1 VRHRGRG
8 YGAGH
13 RAALPQDIVIPTAS
27 PQPIVIPI
35 RSDADILAARE
46 QGRAMASRMGFDFT
60 NTVLVATVISELARN
75 IVQYA
80 QAGEISFAEH
90 RRGERRGIQIVAAD
104 RGPGIIDVDRAL
116 QDGYS
121 TSGGLGLGLP
131 GSRRV
136 MDEFELESVPAQGT
150 TVRATKW
157 LR

>member
-1 VRHRGRG
+1 MPRE
-8 YGAGH
+8 
-13 RAALPQDIVIPTAS
+13 II
-27 PQPIVIPI
+27 IPI

-46 QGRAMASRMGFDFT
+46 KGRALAAQLGFDFT

-90 RRGERRGIQIVAAD
+90 NHGDRRGLQIVAVD
-104 RGPGIIDVDRAL
+104 RGPGIIDIDRAL

-136 MDEFELESVPAQGT
+136 MDEFELESAPAEGT
-150 TVRATKW
+150 TVRAIKW

>member
-1 VRHRGRG
+1 
-8 YGAGH
+8 
-13 RAALPQDIVIPTAS
+13 LPREII
-27 PQPIVIPI
+27 IPI

-46 QGRAMASRMGFDFT
+46 KGRALAAQLGFDFT

-80 QAGEISFAEH
+80 QAGEISFTEH
-90 RRGERRGIQIVAAD
+90 HRGDRRGLQIVAVD
-104 RGPGIIDVDRAL
+104 RGPGIVDIERAL

-136 MDEFELESVPAQGT
+136 MDEFELESAPAQGT
-150 TVRATKW
+150 TVRAIKW